1 MHKQKLVHAR
11 TQGKGAVT
19 PQETD
24 PDLPMVVWESRRRC
38 GWPAAGLGAL
48 RVAVRAWDLLREV
61 SIIFITSTTVWK
73 KIFAN
78 YLSSKVLISIVHKE
92 SRNEMTT

>member
-1 MHKQKLVHAR
+1 MLTR
-11 TQGKGAVT
+11 TQEKGAVT

-48 RVAVRAWDLLREV
+48 RVAVPAWDLLKEV
-61 SIIFITSTTVWK
+61 AIIFTTSTIVWPQV
-73 KIFAN
+73 N
-78 YLSSKVLISIVHKE
+78 NREGTEPHPSTE
-92 SRNEMTT
+92 S